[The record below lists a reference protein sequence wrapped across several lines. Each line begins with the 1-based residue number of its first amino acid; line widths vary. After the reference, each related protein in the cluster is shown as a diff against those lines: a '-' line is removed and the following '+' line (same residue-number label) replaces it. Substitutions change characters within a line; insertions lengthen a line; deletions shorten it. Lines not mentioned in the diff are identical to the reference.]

1 MPAGKNKQLFSRKAR
16 VLKNFTVRNVK
27 TIWVQWLKPAI
38 QLLREQRS
46 EGLQFEASPGKRL
59 IHLFINLL
67 SFYSMVDLVL
77 RGAMMKIALAL
88 TQKVYTQF
96 LFLLLICCVTLVK
109 TLNSSE
115 PQFPHL

>member
-1 MPAGKNKQLFSRKAR
+1 
-16 VLKNFTVRNVK
+16 
-27 TIWVQWLKPAI
+27 
-38 QLLREQRS
+38 
-46 EGLQFEASPGKRL
+46 
-59 IHLFINLL
+59 
-67 SFYSMVDLVL
+67 MVDLVL